1 MRVTDRDAIR
11 KLVAIDPKVE
21 AAPIVDLL
29 AETGAILEGH
39 FALPGGDHT
48 RNFIRFRQI
57 GRDDDRAA
65 FVAGRLLHAAGI
77 EARGQQVLAPE
88 SAGFLLGHAVSK
100 LVGGECVIVAIDDA
114 RLPTGEARFGE
125 LREGSEVLV
134 VNDVVSTG
142 ATLVPMIEHVKRRG
156 ARVEAVL
163 LFAVLRPT
171 LFVQR
176 INGLGLAGARLVDC
190 VWDVHRAGAETCPMC
205 KDAEPLI
212 LAAELN

>member
-21 AAPIVDLL
+21 PGPIVDLL

-48 RNFIRFRQI
+48 HHFIRFRQI
-57 GRDDDRAA
+57 GREDERAA
-65 FVAGRLLHAAGI
+65 FVAERLLRAAGV
-77 EARGQQVLAPE
+77 EAGGQQVLVPE
-88 SAGFLLGHAVSK
+88 SAGFLLGHAIAQRT
-100 LVGGECVIVAIDDA
+100 GGDCVVAAIDDL
-114 RLPTGEARFGE
+114 RLPTSQPRFGE
-125 LREGSEVLV
+125 VRGGADVLV

-142 ATLVPMIEHVKRRG
+142 VTLQPMIDHVTQRG
-156 ARVEAVL
+156 ARVTAVL

-176 INGLGLAGARLVDC
+176 MNGLGLTGARLVDC
-190 VWDVHRAGAETCPMC
+190 VWDVHRAGADTCPMC
-205 KDAEPLI
+205 RDGEPLF